1 MDRRVGYF
9 AGLIALAILVCGHAS
24 AEPYLAVR
32 YGLKCTS
39 CHVNPTG
46 GGLRSNFGD
55 VFAQTELPA
64 HPIRGNFGL
73 WTGAVTSWLRI
84 GGDFRYDDNFTQT
97 PGAKSTNHLQTQQ
110 GRLYAEAE
118 PIPNRLIF
126 YVDEQMT
133 PGDPINHEAYAILW
147 SASHDWYVK
156 AGRMYLPFGFRLED
170 QTAFVYD
177 VSSITMYAPDN
188 GLEFGWLHGHWDAQV
203 TVSNATAAGA
213 LPSTDGK
220 EYGLQMS
227 YVESAWRLGV
237 AAHDD
242 DSPFARRKILGVFG
256 GTRTGPVTWLAEVDG
271 VDNEYAPVAGER
283 EAGRA
288 GRGRLAHRGGQQ
300 SQGHAGVSRS
310 RPGSARQ
317 PPDTVEFRVRA
328 DAYPVPAATSR
339 RARLLWSRQY
349 PVAAYDAALLSAS
362 RFPVTGS
369 RADRRLRSRR
379 ARGRR
384 PRQRRR

>member
-73 WTGAVTSWLRI
+73 WTGALTNWLRV
-84 GGDFRYDDNFTQT
+84 GSDFRYDDNFTQT
-97 PGAKSTNHLQTQQ
+97 PGAKSTNHLQMQQ
-110 GRLYAEAE
+110 GRVYAEAE
-118 PIPNRLIF
+118 PIANRLIF
-126 YVDEQMT
+126 YVDEQVS

-203 TVSNATAAGA
+203 TLSNATAAGA

-256 GTRTGPVTWLAEVDG
+256 GTRTGPVTWLAEIDG

-283 EAGRA
+283 ETGGLVEGDWLVAAGNNLKVTLEYLDPDEEVHDNRQTRLSFVYELTPIQFLQLRA
-288 GRGRLAHRGGQQ
+288 GVRDYYGPANIPLQRTTLLFFQL
-300 SQGHAGVSRS
+300 HA
-310 RPGSARQ
+310 
-317 PPDTVEFRVRA
+317 F
-328 DAYPVPAATSR
+328 
-339 RARLLWSRQY
+339 L
-349 PVAAYDAALLSAS
+349 
-362 RFPVTGS
+362 
-369 RADRRLRSRR
+369 
-379 ARGRR
+379 
-384 PRQRRR
+384 